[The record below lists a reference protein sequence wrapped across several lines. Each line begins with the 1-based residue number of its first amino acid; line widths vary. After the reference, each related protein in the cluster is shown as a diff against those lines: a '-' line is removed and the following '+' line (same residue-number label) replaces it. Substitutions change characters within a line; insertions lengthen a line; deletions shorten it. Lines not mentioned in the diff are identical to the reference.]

1 MKKTL
6 LIICSLAAF
15 SLGAAAQAK
24 ADDVLSVARCVNN
37 YFMEKYE
44 DPTVPTNVNKIR
56 PSSLWTRAVYY
67 EGLMALYAI
76 DPQQRYLDY
85 TDQWAAFHQWTP
97 RNGVGTNDADDQC
110 CEQTYLDR
118 YMQSGGEEKLVHVKE
133 NLAQQ
138 MVTANQKAQTQNAKT
153 VTPQSSLYGWWTWI
167 DAIQMGMPIYFQ
179 LAKITGEHKYID
191 HAMKMYTWSRDTLA
205 GGLFNVKEGLWWRD
219 KDYVPPYKEP
229 DGQQCY
235 WSRGNGWVYAALV
248 RCMEQCPAK
257 DKAYKQLKRD
267 FMLMSEA
274 LLKCQRED
282 GFWNPSLTS
291 TNYAM
296 KETSGTALFLYGM
309 AWGIRKGYLKATV
322 YQPACERAWTAMVR
336 DAVHP
341 NGFLGW
347 MQGTGKD
354 PSAGQPLSYT
364 RIPDFED
371 YGTGCFLLGAT
382 EYYRLL
388 SGTAAKGKK

>member
-1 MKKTL
+1 MKKKML
-6 LIICSLAAF
+6 MIACFAAMG
-15 SLGAAAQAK
+15 LNATAQAT
-24 ADDVLSVARCVNN
+24 ADDVLGTARKAND
-37 YFMEKYE
+37 YFMAKYA
-44 DPTVPTNVNKIR
+44 DPTVPTNVKRIR

-67 EGLMALYAI
+67 EGLMSLYEI

-85 TDQWAAFHQWTP
+85 TDRWASFHQWTP

-110 CEQTYLDR
+110 CQQTYLDR

-138 MVTANQKAQTQNAKT
+138 MATPNRKTATQNQKTKT
-153 VTPQSSLYGWWTWI
+153 SQSSLYGWWTWI

-179 LAKITGEHKYID
+179 MAKITGDHQYID
-191 HAMKMYTWSRDTLA
+191 HAMHMYTWSRDTLA
-205 GGLFNVKEGLWWRD
+205 GGLFNVTDGLWWRD
-219 KDYVPPYKEP
+219 ADYVPPYKEP

-248 RCMEQCPAK
+248 RCMNHCSPK
-257 DKAYKQLKRD
+257 DKAYKQLKSD
-267 FMLMSEA
+267 FLLMSKA
-274 LLKCQRED
+274 LLRCQRED

-291 TNYAM
+291 SNLAM

-309 AWGIRKGYLKATV
+309 AWGIQKGYLKAKE
-322 YQPACERAWTAMVR
+322 YRPACDRAWAAMVR
-336 DAVHP
+336 DAVHAD
-341 NGFLGW
+341 GFLGW

-364 RIPDFED
+364 KIPDFED
-371 YGTGCFLLGAT
+371 YGTGCFLLGAV
-382 EYYRLL
+382 EYYKLL
-388 SGTAAKGKK
+388 K

>member
-1 MKKTL
+1 MLKQL
-6 LIICSLAAF
+6 LIFVCMSATSVVSF
-15 SLGAAAQAK
+15 AQTK
-24 ADDVLSVARCVNN
+24 ASDVLSVAQRAND
-37 YFMEKYE
+37 YFMAKYE
-44 DPTVPTNVNKIR
+44 DPTVPTNVNRIR

-67 EGLMALYAI
+67 EGLMALYEI
-76 DPQQRYLDY
+76 DPQQRYIDY
-85 TDQWAAFHQWTP
+85 TDRWASFHQWTP
-97 RNGVGTNDADDQC
+97 RNGIGTNDADDQC
-110 CEQTYLDR
+110 CAQTYLER
-118 YMQSGGEEKLVHVKE
+118 YIQSGGEEKIIHVKE
-133 NLAQQ
+133 NLEQQ
-138 MVTANQKAQTQNAKT
+138 MVTPNKKDGTNQKTKT
-153 VTPQSSLYGWWTWI
+153 TINSLYGWWTWI

-179 LAKITGEHKYID
+179 MSKITGNHRYID

-248 RCMEQCPAK
+248 RCMNYASPK
-257 DKAYKQLKRD
+257 DKVYKQLKRD
-267 FMLMSEA
+267 FVLMSAA

-282 GFWNPSLTS
+282 GFWNPSLVS

-309 AWGIRKGYLKATV
+309 AWGIQKGYLKASV
-322 YQPACERAWTAMVR
+322 YQPVCERAWTAMVR

-341 NGFLGW
+341 DGFLGW

-364 RIPDFED
+364 KIPDFED
-371 YGTGCFLLGAT
+371 YGTGCFLLGAA
-382 EYYRLL
+382 EYYKLL
-388 SGTAAKGKK
+388 KQTK